1 MNVYVPGARFGT
13 EIEFVLPLIVVPPG
27 VKVIVQSLIVR
38 PVILTVPVPTIQ
50 LG

>member
-1 MNVYVPGARFGT
+1 MKVYVPGKRFGT
-13 EIEFVLPLIVVPPG
+13 ETEFVFPLSVVPPG
-27 VKVIVQSLIVR
+27 VTAIVQSLIVR